1 MQLHI
6 SPSLRHVTLLP
17 AKGVREFIKVKI
29 GSRKLSYRMVF
40 YSLLLFTFL
49 LRFVFVLTAI
59 DTIDGESKCSTIDSL
74 LPLKFQGCLRNKL
87 APRILG
93 RRLDSNVPEVIYQVL
108 EEPVNQSEVQL
119 EKEVPQTL
127 EDFIAEIKEEQPDA
141 KTFALKLKSM
151 ITLLEERTRTA
162 KIQEYL
168 YRHVASSSIP
178 KQLHCL
184 ALRLANEHSSNANA
198 RLQLP
203 SAELVPALVDNS
215 FFHFVLAS
223 DNILATSVVAS
234 SLVQNSLHPEKVV
247 LHVITDR
254 KTYYPMQAWFS
265 LHPLTPAI
273 IEVKALNQFD
283 WFTKGKVP
291 VLEAME
297 KDQKVRSKFRG
308 GSSAIVAN
316 NTEKPKVI
324 AAKLQALSPNLNKIV
339 FLDDDIVVQT
349 DLSPL
354 WDIDMNGKVN
364 GAVETCRGEDKFVM
378 SKKFKSYLN
387 FSHPLIAKNFNPNEC
402 AWAYGMNIFD
412 LEAWRR
418 TNISQ
423 TYHYWLEQLV
433 FPLQNL
439 KSDLSLWQL
448 GTLPPGLIA
457 FHGHVQTIDPFWHML
472 GLGYQDNTTITEAE
486 SAGVVHF
493 NGRAKPWLD
502 IAFPELR
509 PLWTKAV
516 TYERLRKRIC
526 FIEDAPLYLY
536 FFPVTLETR
545 FFKNFADLVT
555 GELMA
560 IKLYKTFSTSVMDG
574 RTLNLDT
581 TFNSPS
587 SSSTKTYHFSP
598 LKTPSLT
605 HLKTTP
611 FLLLNI
617 PLTSKPINE

>member
-6 SPSLRHVTLLP
+6 SPSLRHVTVLP
-17 AKGVREFIKVKI
+17 TKGVKEFIKFRIV
-29 GSRKLSYRMVF
+29 SRRVSFRVVF

-49 LRFVFVLTAI
+49 LRFVFLLTAV
-59 DTIDGESKCSTIDSL
+59 DTIDGESKCSGI
-74 LPLKFQGCLRNKL
+74 GCFGRKIR
-87 APRILG
+87 PSILG
-93 RRLDSNVPEVIYQVL
+93 RQLESTLPEVIYSVL
-108 EEPVNQSEVQL
+108 EEPANETEIQVGPET
-119 EKEVPQTL
+119 PQTL
-127 EDFIAEIKEEQPDA
+127 EDLIAEFKGDRPDA
-141 KTFALKLKSM
+141 KTFAVKLKAM
-151 ITLLEERTRTA
+151 INFLEQTTRTA

-168 YRHVASSSIP
+168 YRHVASNSIP

-184 ALRLANEHSSNANA
+184 SLMLANEHSSNANA

-203 SAELVPALVDNS
+203 SPELVPALVDNS

-223 DNILATSVVAS
+223 DNVLAASVVAS
-234 SLVQNSLHPEKVV
+234 SLVQNSLHPEKFV
-247 LHVITDR
+247 LHIITDK
-254 KTYYPMQAWFS
+254 KTYSQMQAWFS

-273 IEVKALNQFD
+273 VEVKGLHHFD

-297 KDQKVRSKFRG
+297 KDQKARSQFRG

-316 NTEKPKVI
+316 QTEKPRII
-324 AAKLQALSPNLNKIV
+324 AAKLQALSPKYNSLMNHIRIHLPELFPSLNKVV

-364 GAVETCRGEDKFVM
+364 GAVQTCRGEDKSVM
-378 SKKFKSYLN
+378 FKHFKSYLN
-387 FSHPLIAKNFNPNEC
+387 FSHPLIAKNFDPNEC

-423 TYHYWLEQLV
+423 TYHHWLE
-433 FPLQNL
+433 QNL

-457 FHGHVQTIDPFWHML
+457 FHGHVHVIDSFWHML
-472 GLGYQDNTTITEAE
+472 GLGYQDNTSIADAA

-502 IAFPELR
+502 IAFPQLR
-509 PLWTKAV
+509 SLWTKYV
-516 TYERLRKRIC
+516 NFSDTFIKRCHIT
-526 FIEDAPLYLY
+526 A
-536 FFPVTLETR
+536 
-545 FFKNFADLVT
+545 
-555 GELMA
+555 
-560 IKLYKTFSTSVMDG
+560 S
-574 RTLNLDT
+574 
-581 TFNSPS
+581 
-587 SSSTKTYHFSP
+587 
-598 LKTPSLT
+598 
-605 HLKTTP
+605 
-611 FLLLNI
+611 
-617 PLTSKPINE
+617 